1 MNNSSYTS
9 RREETHNTKTGRIN
23 PMNQLEMHGPP
34 ARSSPSPFRKER
46 AGVRVPLTQFRSA
59 VLGATMN
66 RLKMHVPRAVFSLS
80 LPKGEGRG
88 EGSVYSFPDRPFLD
102 RLRAPKEIILNQ
114 TYSMKRIL
122 SPVRLAAAALAFFGA
137 ITTRPAADAPKP
149 IEVQTAMPARGEIH
163 RFITLPGSIRA
174 NQQVTIFA
182 KVPGYLKSLA
192 VDKGDRVTAGQAL
205 GEIEVPEL
213 AAEAVKYRAE
223 TKVSETEYTR
233 LDAARKNSPDLVT
246 PQAVDESR
254 GRLEIARAN
263 LERIETLL
271 NYSKLLA
278 PFAGIVTMRYVD
290 PGAFIPAATS
300 GSTAQ
305 AGAIVTLMDFNTVR
319 AQVGVPEL
327 EAAFVRV
334 GQPVRVTTESL
345 PGKAFAGTVSR
356 QSYALDEATRSV
368 LIEADLPNPELTLR
382 PGMYATIKV
391 GVEKHPDTTLIP
403 SAALMTEK
411 SGASVFLV
419 TDGKTKKT
427 SVKTGFN
434 DGAKV
439 EILSGIRLEDRVILL
454 GKQTLADG
462 QPVKVTEAK

>member
-1 MNNSSYTS
+1 MTGSDYSDSNMFKIFT
-9 RREETHNTKTGRIN
+9 TK
-23 PMNQLEMHGPP
+23 
-34 ARSSPSPFRKER
+34 
-46 AGVRVPLTQFRSA
+46 RSA
-59 VLGATMN
+59 S
-66 RLKMHVPRAVFSLS
+66 R
-80 LPKGEGRG
+80 
-88 EGSVYSFPDRPFLD
+88 
-102 RLRAPKEIILNQ
+102 
-114 TYSMKRIL
+114 
-122 SPVRLAAAALAFFGA
+122 VRLAAAALAFFGA
-137 ITTRPAADAPKP
+137 ITTPPAADAPKP
-149 IEVQTAMPARGEIH
+149 VEVQTAAPTRGEIH

-174 NQQVTIFA
+174 NQQATLFA
-182 KVPGYLKSLA
+182 KVPGYLKSLS

-223 TKVSETEYTR
+223 IRVAETEYTR

-254 GRLEIARAN
+254 GRLDIAKAN
-263 LERIETLL
+263 LERTETLL
-271 NYSKLLA
+271 NYSKLTA

-305 AGAIVTLMDFNTVR
+305 TAAIVTLMDFNTVR
-319 AQVGVPEL
+319 AQVAVPEL

-334 GQPVRVTTESL
+334 GQPVRMITESL
-345 PGKAFAGTVSR
+345 PGKTFAGTVSR

-368 LIEADLPNPELTLR
+368 LVEADLPNPELTLR

-391 GVEKHPDTTLIP
+391 GVEKHTDTLLIP

-419 TDGKTKKT
+419 TDGKAKKT
-427 SVKTGFN
+427 PVKPGFN

-439 EILSGIRLEDRVILL
+439 EILSGIKLEDRVILL

-462 QPVKVTEAK
+462 HPVKVAEAK